1 MSKNKNKTQ
10 PTAIVIRE
18 FDEQKLENEVIE
30 LINKKNL
37 ETYKES
43 YVGFFSY
50 SDAAGAI
57 GGGRGH
63 FLWLE
68 TYSTLYQ
75 FLANYFV
82 VLSPGRY
89 DLDHE
94 QVFKKVAEII
104 QQLAAS
110 KISTTAAIKK
120 INEAGKHFSQIEW
133 IGELKDLT
141 EGDSEFAKKVREQFF
156 EEKKTDQKKINK
168 ESLNDF
174 INFLSGYGF

>member
-1 MSKNKNKTQ
+1 M
-10 PTAIVIRE
+10 R
-18 FDEQKLENEVIE
+18 
-30 LINKKNL
+30 INKKENKNQIAIKKFDEEKLAEELGEVIQKKDL
-37 ETYKES
+37 ENYAEGQ
-43 YVGFFSY
+43 VGFFSY
-50 SDAAGAI
+50 SDAPAVI
-57 GGGRGH
+57 GGGSGH
-63 FLWLE
+63 FLWFDS
-68 TYSTLYQ
+68 YHNLYQ
-75 FLANYFV
+75 FLADYFV
-82 VLSPGRY
+82 VLAPGRY

-120 INEAGKHFSQIEW
+120 INEAGKDFSQIEW